1 MKKLL
6 LIGAS
11 ALLISCVDYESSQP
25 SVAEQQARKS
35 EAMNEGVQYTKNNEA
50 ENILRRRKM
59 FAKEGSIG
67 FITLLNQAGQPI
79 AYYTVDDKPTSSGKR
94 LTNPVKAH
102 RIDRG
107 EYSGSA
113 LGPAPSDEGTWGSSS
128 PYIYFWTTSG
138 QYIQWSGDY
147 LYSDQPYRLRINPLV
162 IDSSGDISSQ

>member
-1 MKKLL
+1 MKNI
-6 LIGAS
+6 LIAS
-11 ALLISCVDYESSQP
+11 LILSLPILSACDEIAP
-25 SVAEQQARKS
+25 TNAEIQARKS
-35 EAMNEGVQYTKNNEA
+35 QAMNESVSYSKNNEA

-94 LTNPVKAH
+94 LTKPFDCVYASCESH
-102 RIDRG
+102 R
-107 EYSGSA
+107 
-113 LGPAPSDEGTWGSSS
+113 PAPSDEGTWGSSS

-162 IDSSGDISSQ
+162 IDASGDVSSQ